1 MPALSVIDLAMFMLE
16 TRERPFNIG
25 PLVMLAPPPGFKGN
39 FADKL
44 VARMLQR
51 PMGQPWNQ
59 RFVAPRLGV
68 PRLDIIEN
76 ADPGPQVHRLT
87 LEAPGTQ
94 ARLFEKVCEL
104 HATPLDRSGLLWE
117 LYVID
122 GVNDGKGGDKVA
134 LYGKV
139 HHGIID
145 GRTFVR
151 AVSNWFATDPKD
163 REVRAMWEGGAK
175 APHPPR
181 ARASLGQ
188 QFGAALKG
196 TVGLTK
202 TAASLYRMLGRQ
214 AMTTLGLGASLGGD
228 SLQFPGFKV
237 PKAFAGMASADRSF
251 AYCRLPLSQM
261 KAVGKAHG
269 GTVNDVLLATLDMGM
284 VRYLAAHADKADR
297 PLVADMP
304 IALNGATGGNQIA
317 LMQFPLGAPGAS
329 PLDRLAQI
337 CKETAKLKAV
347 LKRETSDT
355 VMLYTALVHGVPA
368 MVEVLGHKR
377 GLAISNLVVSN
388 PFGLPERRYLMGA
401 EVELVLPVSVVAAGQ
416 MLNVTAVTLADSM
429 QVGFVAMPSAVRHV
443 DKLAAYTAQAFEELK
458 RAAWQV
464 EQPDPQPARKRTRKA
479 AVKATKPT
487 EPDGVYKAASTVKG
501 PMRKAPSAPR
511 ATPRKRRASTVSPP
525 MQD

>member
-16 TRERPFNIG
+16 SRERPFNIG
-25 PLVMLAPPPGFKGN
+25 PLVMLAPPRGFKGN

-44 VARMLQR
+44 VARMLRR

-59 RFVAPRLGV
+59 KFVAPKLGV
-68 PRLDIIEN
+68 PRLDIIDN
-76 ADPGPQVHRLT
+76 ADPRPQVHRLT
-87 LEAPGTQ
+87 LDAPGTQ
-94 ARLFEKVCEL
+94 AQLFEKMCQI
-104 HATPLDRSGLLWE
+104 HATPLDRSKLLWE

-122 GVNDGKGGDKVA
+122 GVQGGKVV

-145 GRTFVR
+145 GRTFVQ

-163 REVRAMWEGGAK
+163 PEVRAMWEGGAK
-175 APHPPR
+175 APHQAR
-181 ARASLGQ
+181 ARASLGK
-188 QFGAALKG
+188 QFGSALKS

-237 PKAFAGMASADRSF
+237 PKAFAGVASADRSF

-304 IALNGATGGNQIA
+304 IALSGATGGNQIA

-429 QVGFVAMPSAVRHV
+429 QVGFVAMPNAVRHV
-443 DKLAAYTAQAFEELK
+443 DKLAAYTAQAFEELE
-458 RAAWQV
+458 RAAWQA
-464 EQPDPQPARKRTRKA
+464 EQPDAQPARKRTRKA
-479 AVKATKPT
+479 SVKATKPT
-487 EPDGVYKAASTVKG
+487 EPDGAYKASTVTG
-501 PMRKAPSAPR
+501 PVRKAPSAPR
-511 ATPRKRRASTVSPP
+511 ATPRKRRASMVSPP